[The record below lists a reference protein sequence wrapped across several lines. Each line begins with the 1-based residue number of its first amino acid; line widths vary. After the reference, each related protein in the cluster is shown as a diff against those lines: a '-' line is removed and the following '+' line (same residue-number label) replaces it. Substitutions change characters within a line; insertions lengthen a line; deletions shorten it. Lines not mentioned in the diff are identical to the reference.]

1 MAMSARTNRFAPVLQ
16 EPTPLCTRFS
26 CAAATSPKASGRRLG
41 CTVIINKRALTK
53 HLSLWPMQGSGAS
66 ACGHAEASPIRQLSN
81 DGRTDMI
88 LVTGGAGFIGS
99 NLVAALCDR
108 GAEVVVCDRLGQGEQ
123 WRNIAKHAV
132 VEIVDP
138 RVLPAWLDG
147 YGGAIE
153 TVFQMGATR
162 SEEHTSELQ

>member
-1 MAMSARTNRFAPVLQ
+1 
-16 EPTPLCTRFS
+16 
-26 CAAATSPKASGRRLG
+26 
-41 CTVIINKRALTK
+41 
-53 HLSLWPMQGSGAS
+53 
-66 ACGHAEASPIRQLSN
+66 
-81 DGRTDMI
+81 MI

-153 TVFQMGATR
+153 TVFHMGATSSTVAADVDQLVENNFAFSMRLR
-162 SEEHTSELQ
+162 SEEHTSELQSLMRISYAVFCLKKKKTKKPILISSISIN

>member
-1 MAMSARTNRFAPVLQ
+1 
-16 EPTPLCTRFS
+16 
-26 CAAATSPKASGRRLG
+26 
-41 CTVIINKRALTK
+41 
-53 HLSLWPMQGSGAS
+53 
-66 ACGHAEASPIRQLSN
+66 
-81 DGRTDMI
+81 MI

-153 TVFQMGATR
+153 TVFHMGATSSTVAADVDQLVENNFAFSMRLWRWCAAADKRLIYAR
-162 SEEHTSELQ
+162 SEEHTSELQSLMRNSYAVFCLKKKKYNSTVAHRTQQ